1 MIDGRGGCA
10 HTARVRPTWSTYLE
24 HLEHRLDR
32 GAARV
37 WGRPAKQ
44 RKHPWIM
51 NECVCVQADGD
62 KEIATPLLSETSG
75 AVSVGTSATCTTC

>member
-1 MIDGRGGCA
+1 MCA
-10 HTARVRPTWSTYLE
+10 HRARATDLELLE

-62 KEIATPLLSETSG
+62 TSKR
-75 AVSVGTSATCTTC
+75 SQHLC